1 MKKTTLKSII
11 LSLIMATA
19 ITMIA
24 QKSDGFFSYNEDIY
38 QDRGASLTTGVG
50 NQPFGTEPVPLGS
63 GLLLLVAAGAGYAV
77 ARRKKARRNTTALLL
92 ASVMLLGM
100 TQCKKKIDNTV
111 VDDNNKVHI
120 TVNVGNGS
128 RHEII
133 PNENGYVPVRYEV
146 GDVIYVGD
154 GSQYIGT
161 LTCTAESD
169 EHGNN
174 ATFSGDIT
182 EPNIDDVLHFYFV
195 GGLTPQNFGSGNA
208 SLAAGETSFIVDITN
223 QKDKLPVL
231 SYTTVV
237 YNGNNNLSCT
247 LNNKC
252 ALVEFIYTPGTDKN
266 VRVSNMLCEAKIDFA
281 NPGITPTGKLDA
293 IGLYPQSST
302 KKWAILLPGPE
313 RYTIGMVD
321 KGHVPYS
328 GITWYQYDYYNEV
341 TVDELDAN
349 DYLYGDNAININISG
364 TPTMNNKIFVVSHNG
379 NAVQFAHGNL
389 QYQASTGEW
398 RLAANQW
405 DYVGSTVVNGGTAGG
420 TVAGS
425 SNNLIS
431 QTYDGWID
439 MFGWGTWGEG
449 KNPWNSSTDANDY
462 TWSSDFCHTLTN
474 DTHTD
479 WRTLT
484 IEEWD
489 VLNFY
494 LNTSLKRAVGTIG
507 GAVKGSIFIPTYVET
522 SNFDNFKP
530 VNGDAYYD
538 RNTPTYQEWTED
550 WEPKGALFLPLGGM
564 RSGTIIYNLQ
574 SNGGGYYW
582 TSSPN
587 TTFSGYAQCV
597 TLPQNT
603 AYNKNVTFNSF
614 YGACVRLAR

>member
-1 MKKTTLKSII
+1 MMSRLKTMAILAFVALGVLVPTTMHAQNYDAYFHEEEDDWSRITFGTTL
-11 LSLIMATA
+11 
-19 ITMIA
+19 
-24 QKSDGFFSYNEDIY
+24 
-38 QDRGASLTTGVG
+38 G
-50 NQPFGTEPVPLGS
+50 NQPFGAPLGS
-63 GLLLLVAAGAGYAV
+63 GLLVMVAAGAGYAV
-77 ARRKKARRNTTALLL
+77 LKRKNTRKNASKVLMALVL
-92 ASVMLLGM
+92 MLSL
-100 TQCKKKIDNTV
+100 TQCKKNIDTV
-111 VDDNNKVHI
+111 TSGKKVHI
-120 TVNVGNGS
+120 TLNVNNGG
-128 RHEII
+128 RHTIE
-133 PNENGYVPVRYEV
+133 PNESGYVPVTYEE
-146 GDVIYVGD
+146 GDVIYVGN
-154 GSQYIGT
+154 GGHCIGE
-161 LTCTAESD
+161 LTC
-169 EHGNN
+169 GNDGM
-174 ATFSGDIT
+174 TFSGDIT
-182 EPNIDDVLHFYFV
+182 NPSTSDFLHFYFV
-195 GGLTPQNFGSGNA
+195 GGLTPSATPTYGTTTDF
-208 SLAAGETSFIVDITN
+208 TVDISN
-223 QKDKLPVL
+223 QTTKLPIL
-231 SYTTVV
+231 SYAHSENHYSELTTN
-237 YNGNNNLSCT
+237 YSCT
-247 LNNKC
+247 LQNKC
-252 ALVEFIYTPGTDKN
+252 ALVEFKYTPGTDKN
-266 VRVSNMLCEAKIDFA
+266 VKVSNMLCEAKIDFA

-293 IGLYPQSST
+293 IGLYPQSDT
-302 KKWAILLPGPE
+302 QKWAILLPGPE

-405 DYVGSTVVNGGTAGG
+405 DYVGSTVVNSGTAGG
-420 TVAGS
+420 TVEGGD
-425 SNNLIS
+425 NHLIS

-449 KNPWNSSTDANDY
+449 KNPWNSSTDANNY

-522 SNFDNFKP
+522 SNFDDFKP

-564 RSGTIIYNLQ
+564 RRGTIIYNLQ

-587 TTFSGYAQCV
+587 TTYSGYAQCV

-614 YGACVRLAR
+614 DGACVRLAR